1 MRLELE
7 IISEEKYSLKLYDGE
22 TLLHSEERYHTYM
35 DQKVFRRRDVGNLIV
50 HLEELFGGKI
60 TEVKNL
66 IY

>member
-22 TLLHSEERYHTYM
+22 TLLHNEERYHTYM
-35 DQKVFRRRDVGNLIV
+35 DQRVFRRRDVGNLV
-50 HLEELFGGKI
+50 SHLEDLYGRKI
-60 TEVKNL
+60 TELINL